1 MINLR
6 SGVPLVEV
14 ERSGVVESLHRGH
27 LVVLDAG
34 GEVIEAIGAPA
45 QPIFPRSSNKPLQA
59 VGLRELGLSIPST
72 GLALAAASHSGEP
85 RHVAVVQAMLTQG
98 GFAEDDLECPPDW
111 PLGELARDEWIASGG
126 GRTRVRMNCSGKHA
140 AMMLTCQANGW
151 PVDGYPA
158 ADHPL
163 QRHLAEAVGR
173 LADEP
178 VAGVGVDGCGAPV
191 FAITLLG
198 LARAYVQLVAARHGP
213 AADVAD
219 AMRAHPDLVGGTDR
233 AASRLMAG
241 VPGLLAKDGAEGIF
255 AAARTGTGA
264 VAVKID
270 DGSARAAECAV
281 IAGLR
286 RLGISGEVLDER
298 AEAPVTGGGAT
309 VGAVRIR
316 PALFTR

>member
-59 VGLRELGLSIPST
+59 VGLRELGLSVPST

-219 AMRAHPDLVGGTDR
+219 AMRAHPELVDPLIRRIKERRFALVVLVVPLENHEFDYWWNELDLGPRVAAALRDSYRPAGLVGR
-233 AASRLMAG
+233 FFLY
-241 VPGLLAKDGAEGIF
+241 
-255 AAARTGTGA
+255 
-264 VAVKID
+264 
-270 DGSARAAECAV
+270 
-281 IAGLR
+281 
-286 RLGISGEVLDER
+286 
-298 AEAPVTGGGAT
+298 
-309 VGAVRIR
+309 R
-316 PALFTR
+316 PK